1 MSTSTSIPGQELFEV
16 EAITNRKAPSGI
28 SRKPT
33 ATTSMAC
40 CFFCR
45 LVMIAQ
51 EHLGFGVCVMPNE
64 IVGLGATLL
73 LQAIDVRS
81 PSIGESRLI
90 FLDVLETLRAT
101 QVRGI

>member
-1 MSTSTSIPGQELFEV
+1 V

-33 ATTSMAC
+33 ATTSMAS

-64 IVGLGATLL
+64 IVGLGANASSASHRC
-73 LQAIDVRS
+73 AIS
-81 PSIGESRLI
+81 
-90 FLDVLETLRAT
+90 FN
-101 QVRGI
+101 RGIESYIFGCP